1 MNIQYNKFNLGEKM
15 LHRSLTDD
23 ETKALN
29 KAKEL
34 KEEEKFKAKWLMF
47 FIKIKTFFSNI
58 IF

>member
-1 MNIQYNKFNLGEKM
+1 M